1 MRVIVKMTPALR
13 LVSFLLLGLS
23 ALSFFTFITELLS
36 YILYPIYDAPSLAG
50 RPSAKTSNHLWNIG
64 LFSVFFLQHYIMA
77 SFGFK
82 KFMMKIFP
90 LYTVFERYV
99 FNIVAFIF
107 YRTIIRK
114 MIISNTVLF
123 EIPKIIYFAEAI
135 GLLFFG
141 LSVIQMFNHL
151 LLPFSIKELME
162 SP

>member
-90 LYTVFERYV
+90 LYTVFERY
-99 FNIVAFIF
+99 IF